1 MKSIILFILTIVL
14 TIPAATKA
22 QEPDSAGIQYLNS
35 AELMLKN
42 DGKLNIGGYGE
53 VHYNQPLSKNQKEPG
68 TIDVHRIVMFL
79 GYNFSKKTQ
88 FVSEIEFEHAREL
101 WIEQAFLQ
109 HRITKSINL
118 RAGLLLVP
126 MGIINEYHEPTTFN
140 GVERP
145 IIDTRLSISTWRE
158 IGFGFSGNL
167 LPVNLKYQLYAVG
180 GLNGYDT
187 KAVFNGSSGLRDGR
201 QKGSKAYLS
210 SPALTGK
217 IEFYGIK
224 NLNIGLSGY
233 LGKSQSKL
241 LGKLPHDNTG
251 LRTTAD
257 SSAVGIAMAGADA
270 RYRLKGLEFRGQ
282 VYYSS
287 LSNTR
292 QYNTFTRTGT
302 TNNDLGK
309 AMFGY
314 YAEGAYNIFKLF
326 NNIDQELV
334 PFIRYEFYNTHQSVD
349 ISTSENL
356 NYKNTMI
363 TTGLTLKLNKNAVVK
378 TDIQFTKSAAAD
390 DFSKVINAGIGVM
403 F

>member
-1 MKSIILFILTIVL
+1 MKQIIFLLTTLLTISTTV
-14 TIPAATKA
+14 KS
-22 QEPDSAGIQYLNS
+22 QRPDSTGIQYLNS
-35 AELMLKN
+35 AEIMLKN

-53 VHYNQPLSKNQKEPG
+53 VHYNQPVSKNQKELG
-68 TIDVHRIVMFL
+68 TLDVHRIVMFL

-88 FVSEIEFEHAREL
+88 FVSEIEFEYAKEL
-101 WIEQAFLQ
+101 WVEQAFIQ
-109 HRITKSINL
+109 HRLTKSINI

-145 IIDTRLSISTWRE
+145 IIDNRLSLSTWRE
-158 IGFGFSGNL
+158 VGFGFSGNV
-167 LPVNLKYQLYAVG
+167 LPVNLKYQIYAVG

-187 KAVFNGSSGLRDGR
+187 KAIFNGSSGLREGR

-241 LGKLPHDNTG
+241 FGKLPDDNTS
-251 LRTTAD
+251 LIVKAD

-270 RYRLKGLEFRGQ
+270 RFHLKGLEVRGQ
-282 VYYSS
+282 VYYTFI
-287 LSNTR
+287 SNTH
-292 QYNTFTRTGT
+292 QYNVFTRTGT
-302 TNNDLGK
+302 AYNDLGK
-309 AMFGY
+309 SMFGF
-314 YAEGAYNIFKLF
+314 YAEAGYNLFKLF

-349 ISTSENL
+349 ISTAQNL
-356 NYKNTMI
+356 NYKNTLI
-363 TTGLTLKLNKNAVVK
+363 TSGLTYRLNKKAVVK
-378 TDIQFTKSAAAD
+378 TDIQFTKSGVAD
-390 DFSKVINAGIGVM
+390 EFSKTINAGIGVM

>member
-1 MKSIILFILTIVL
+1 MKRIIFILITVL
-14 TIPAATKA
+14 AISATMKA
-22 QEPDSAGIQYLNS
+22 QKPDSAGIQYLNS

-53 VHYNQPLSKNQKEPG
+53 VHYNQPVLKKQKELG
-68 TIDVHRIVMFL
+68 SLDVHRIVMFL
-79 GYNFSKKTQ
+79 GYNFSKKTR
-88 FVSEIEFEHAREL
+88 FVSEIEFEYAREL
-101 WIEQAFLQ
+101 WVEQAFLQ
-109 HRITKSINL
+109 HRLAKSINL

-145 IIDTRLSISTWRE
+145 IIDNRISLSTWRE
-158 IGFGFSGNL
+158 VGVGFSGNL
-167 LPVNLKYQLYAVG
+167 FPVNLKYQLYAVG

-187 KAVFNGSSGLRDGR
+187 KAIFNGSSGLREGK

-217 IEFYGIK
+217 VEFYGIK

-241 LGKLPHDNTG
+241 FGKLPDDNTS
-251 LRTTAD
+251 LRAKAD

-270 RYRLKGLEFRGQ
+270 RFQLKGIEIRGQ
-282 VYYSS
+282 VYYTSI
-287 LSNTR
+287 SNTEE
-292 QYNTFTRTGT
+292 YNIFTRAGT

-309 AMFGY
+309 TMVGY
-314 YAEGAYNIFKLF
+314 YIETGYNVFNLF
-326 NNIDQELV
+326 SSIDQELV
-334 PFIRYEFYNTHQSVD
+334 PFVRYEFYNTHQSVD
-349 ISTSENL
+349 INTTENQ
-356 NYKNTMI
+356 NYKNTLL
-363 TTGLTLKLNKNAVVK
+363 TCGLTYRLNKKAVIK
-378 TDIQFTKSAAAD
+378 TDIQFTKSAVANK
-390 DFSKVINAGIGVM
+390 FSKIINAGIGVM